1 MPRSATPHKEY
12 EGVPCTSSTAV
23 KGPVSVSRL
32 HARALKAIRATQ
44 RESHVW
50 YEGVRV
56 GRTRVYLTGTWG

>member
-1 MPRSATPHKEY
+1 M
-12 EGVPCTSSTAV
+12 
-23 KGPVSVSRL
+23 SRL

-44 RESHVW
+44 RDSHVW